1 MIKFVNGKSNKMF
14 QQAVIHYTFC
24 MATLYNGHKESVFIN
39 IPPLFFALPA
49 AGAGHSFDL
58 ISLITTIK

>member
-24 MATLYNGHKESVFIN
+24 MATLYNGHRKSVFMNI
-39 IPPLFFALPA
+39 IPPTVFALAPPC
-49 AGAGHSFDL
+49 AGHSL
-58 ISLITTIK
+58 T